1 MSTCRAAASLHRRFT
16 PTRDVLCIDMR
27 VIRGLSGMEPGVR
40 ARFARLLRLFTGGVT
55 EGELRAKAPRP
66 RPGTLA
72 PDPPPPP
79 RLLLLLLSDRS
90 ASGAARVGLTH
101 PVTPSSPSC
110 IPAPA
115 SIHPPPSWLLLPFI
129 GYLTLFLLTLLSLY
143 LSWLGLPP

>member
-16 PTRDVLCIDMR
+16 PTRDVLCIEVR

-40 ARFARLLRLFTGGVT
+40 ARFARLLRSVYTTCVK
-55 EGELRAKAPRP
+55 LRAKAP

-129 GYLTLFLLTLLSLY
+129 GYLTLFILTLLSLY
-143 LSWLGLPP
+143 LS